1 MGTRGDGN
9 WSTIACAVILAL
21 GVVGLAACSD
31 GSDDAGSSG
40 APTTE
45 AVADA
50 SGGSFSLLSYNV
62 AGLPAEISQEHPDVN
77 IPLIS
82 PHLADYDVV
91 ITQED
96 FDWWPEGGLASGL
109 DFTNYHDRL
118 RADATQPYATERH
131 PGPEAVGLDTTSR
144 PAPEIGDGLGVL
156 SVYPITGT
164 ERVPWTG
171 CFGGFDTSDGGAADC
186 LAMKGF
192 LLTRLELADG
202 TVVDLYDLHGEAG
215 GSESDQILQAANYEQ
230 LAAYIAEHSEGRAVI
245 VGGDTNLH
253 TDMEHP
259 DGSNGAD
266 IEIWDAFLEA
276 AGLTDSCAAT
286 GCDDPGRIDKVAY
299 RSGGGVE
306 REATSHD
313 FQTEVFVD
321 QAGADLSDHQALQV
335 EFSWQ
340 AS

>member
-1 MGTRGDGN
+1 
-9 WSTIACAVILAL
+9 
-21 GVVGLAACSD
+21 
-31 GSDDAGSSG
+31 
-40 APTTE
+40 
-45 AVADA
+45 
-50 SGGSFSLLSYNV
+50 
-62 AGLPAEISQEHPDVN
+62 
-77 IPLIS
+77 
-82 PHLADYDVV
+82 
-91 ITQED
+91 
-96 FDWWPEGGLASGL
+96 
-109 DFTNYHDRL
+109 
-118 RADATQPYATERH
+118 
-131 PGPEAVGLDTTSR
+131 
-144 PAPEIGDGLGVL
+144 LGVL

-215 GSESDQILQAANYEQ
+215 GSESDQVLQAANYEQ

-306 REATSHD
+306 LEATSHD